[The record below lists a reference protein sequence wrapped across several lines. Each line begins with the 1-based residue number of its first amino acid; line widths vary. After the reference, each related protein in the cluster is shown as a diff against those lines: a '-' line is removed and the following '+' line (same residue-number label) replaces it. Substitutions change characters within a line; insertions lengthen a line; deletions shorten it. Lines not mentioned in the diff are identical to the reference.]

1 MLACAV
7 QGSPQASPHF
17 AGFDC
22 QHSSKAAR
30 RDKSSRRGRGDGI
43 SSTILPNPSQGEAA
57 GPECAQTLICTQSR
71 ARFFLLTY
79 PLPRPQIMYDRPFA
93 TQHLIVLVGYLPKV
107 PFAPGHSAQR
117 PDQGEAKTLQL
128 SYGSGIL
135 QVLISKR
142 APARPISAWPESS
155 SWHPNQHIQPSD
167 QVSYTPSAALSQ
179 MQLLQAHSPI
189 HSRHRDRTTPSPT

>member
-1 MLACAV
+1 MQYKGVLRPPPTLLALT
-7 QGSPQASPHF
+7 ASTVPKLPGGTSLPGEGMGY
-17 AGFDC
+17 APP
-22 QHSSKAAR
+22 SSQTLAK
-30 RDKSSRRGRGDGI
+30 GRK
-43 SSTILPNPSQGEAA
+43 AA

-79 PLPRPQIMYDRPFA
+79 PLPRPQIMYDRPSA